1 MQQAFD
7 ADPEGMA
14 ARVRAAQA
22 GDAAAFRD
30 LVEACMRGIYALG
43 YRMLGNHEDADDVAQ
58 ETFIRAWEALQRYDA
73 RYSFPGWLRTIATR
87 LALNVLEKRRRRRTE
102 GGDTFDTAAATRA
115 AGTPGPDAEVEAME
129 TQMLVSRALQALPE
143 EFRVPLL
150 LRTHEELS
158 YEEIA
163 TALAI
168 PVGTVMS
175 RLHRARAMIRHELE
189 RAGVRA
195 GERRQHE

>member
-1 MQQAFD
+1 MRQAFD
-7 ADPEGMA
+7 DDPEAMA
-14 ARVRAAQA
+14 ARVRAAQS
-22 GDAAAFRD
+22 GDAEAYRE
-30 LVEACMRGIYALG
+30 LVEACKRSVYALG
-43 YRMLGNHEDADDVAQ
+43 YRMLGNHDDADDVAQ
-58 ETFIRAWEALQRYDA
+58 ETFVRAWEALQRYDA

-102 GGDTFDTAAATRA
+102 GGETFDAAAGTQA
-115 AGTPGPDAEVEAME
+115 AATPGPDAEVEALE
-129 TQMLVSRALQALPE
+129 TRTLLARALQALPD

-158 YEEIA
+158 YVEIA

-175 RLHRARAMIRHELE
+175 RLHRARAMVRRELE
-189 RAGVRA
+189 QSGVRA
-195 GERRQHE
+195 SGRRDHG